1 MINAQK
7 NSCGNQA
14 GKVELQMSIIKV
26 SEEKCVGCNACVRAC
41 PASEANVAQ
50 LDRSEERR
58 VGKECRL

>member
-50 LDRSEERR
+50 LDEIGQLRIIINDD
-58 VGKECRL
+58 K